1 MGGLTALGINT
12 IIMAAPAVICY
23 YLFRRAVAV
32 DNEWFVFGVGFAS
45 GATALILGALFTT
58 GVLLAAG
65 KEFASLAPVILAVHL
80 PSAVVEGL
88 VTDSVVVFIRKV
100 RPELLDAPRLAP
112 VFECRMQNDE

>member
-65 KEFASLAPVILAVHL
+65 KEFTTLAPLIFAVHL
-80 PSAVVEGL
+80 PSAVIEGF
-88 VTDSVVVFIRKV
+88 VTGSVVVLIRKV
-100 RPELLDAPRLAP
+100 RPELLDAPRLEPA
-112 VFECRMQNDE
+112 FERGTQN